1 MMGKMCS
8 LHNVAMAL
16 VIVGALNWG
25 LAGALNFNLVTA
37 IFGSVAWL
45 ERVIYILVGLSG
57 LFMIP
62 GLMGKCT
69 KCCAPGGMAEK
80 KM

>member
-8 LHNVAMAL
+8 LHVVAMVL

-25 LAGALNFNLVTA
+25 LIGAVNFNLVST

-62 GLMGKCT
+62 CAMGSCKSCNM
-69 KCCAPGGMAEK
+69 PSGMGDK